1 MGIFRDYGH
10 IFRLAHLD
18 DLDEDLVNLL
28 HEAYILGC
36 EI

>member
-1 MGIFRDYGH
+1 M
-10 IFRLAHLD
+10 FRLTRPN
-18 DLDEDLVNLL
+18 DLEEALVELL